1 MMMYL
6 LISHAFANGGPVE
19 IADPSLVGGVVL
31 KQATSVSLIS
41 EKLKITV
48 IDRGHYTVDAQ
59 YILNSEAEEKVQ
71 YGIPLEW
78 SKEFYSDE
86 YITENLTVQLG
97 VETHRCTN
105 FVKAD
110 PDLKTADETSEY
122 GSGWCL
128 INMTIPKGDN
138 IPLRLQYTG
147 DLQRYDSATNKS
159 MAVDYT
165 PRILNYALFPAG
177 YWSGNAKKLDIV
189 LDMGDMAPYATLNF
203 VNSASFEAPHSKSK
217 GVYSWSYTD
226 VDLKRLATLSVKFDM
241 EPMLEHEDMLARI
254 QQSKYKGSFKFSA
267 SSTLPDQGS
276 KHYGVANLT
285 DGKLDT
291 AWCEGKDGNGVGESL
306 QVIVSPD
313 PSTDRG
319 GLWALAIAPGYAS
332 SAKSWTSNGRAKS
345 FKVSLC
351 NSDSVQTLSVKP
363 TSWNHSLQ
371 LLEPQEYHDGK
382 MVETVQD
389 LLREQKAVCLN
400 ISFASVEEGKY
411 ADACISE
418 LHFLASWE

>member
-1 MMMYL
+1 MHL
-6 LISHAFANGGPVE
+6 LVAHAFANGGPVE
-19 IADPSLVGGVVL
+19 LSDPSLVGGVVL
-31 KQATSVSLIS
+31 KHATSVSLIS
-41 EKLKITV
+41 EKLKIKV

-59 YILNSEAEEKVQ
+59 YILKSESEQKVQ

-97 VETHRCTN
+97 DQTHRCTD
-105 FVKAD
+105 FVKD
-110 PDLKTADETSEY
+110 PSDPMVEDGNAEY
-122 GSGWCL
+122 GRGWCL
-128 INMTIPKGDN
+128 VNMTIPKGDN

-159 MAVDYT
+159 MAVSYT

-189 LDMGDMAPYATLNF
+189 LDMGDMAPYATLD
-203 VNSASFEAPHSKSK
+203 SGRFEAPHSKSK

-226 VDLKRLATLSVKFDM
+226 VDLKKLETLSVKFDM
-241 EPMLEHEDMLARI
+241 EPMLEHEDMLVRI
-254 QQSKYKGSFKFSA
+254 EQSTYKDSVKFSA
-267 SSTLPDQGS
+267 SSTLANQGS
-276 KHYGVANLT
+276 KNYGVANLT

-306 QVIVSPD
+306 QLTVLPD

-319 GLWALAIAPGYAS
+319 GVWAFAISPGYAS
-332 SAKSWTSNGRAKS
+332 SEKAWTSNGRAKS
-345 FKVSLC
+345 FNVSLC

-389 LLREQKAVCLN
+389 LLREQKEVCLN
-400 ISFASVEEGKY
+400 ITFASVEKGKY
-411 ADACISE
+411 SDACISE